1 DSVINVESSAK
12 SKAPTSNPI
21 IKAVDNNKGGNVGGD
36 VTHGNVNSGANN
48 SNKSQV
54 TPDGAVSVDGLKHP
68 SDTIEDDPRTDKGS
82 EKGDTRVAETVK
94 GVEEGMPSKV
104 TNHEHGIVTTNDP
117 SASGSSASS
126 SSTIGTGDASDS
138 VDTGIGSTTVVT
150 ADGHAE
156 DGKGG
161 DTFPNGDSTGIPME
175 TLHPGGVGG
184 MGGNMHDSA
193 TFSSFPDNNS
203 PKLTHGSPNPHQ
215 ASGTS
220 GSYNPDDNSSTTVDL
235 ATVSED
241 VFRPDYGN
249 QRRNTIIRDPEQP
262 DALNP
267 TREADY
273 LGSLAGDTGDTGAAD
288 EAGASGY
295 VSLAP
300 AGKDAEVDNGTDTK
314 PGDDSEEVNTR
325 HITEV
330 PGTQSTDDS
339 RQGPPKA
346 QIDIEKDAEAEGASA
361 TPPRQAV
368 GISPSVYG
376 VSAPNSRH
384 SEDGTL
390 LSTTESL
397 ESNGNVYRTTSEPTQ
412 IFNNKNGSIEMD
424 LQNHDFENDD
434 MWNEEINS
442 DQTIDIAE
450 HHEDSNKNDNT
461 EMRKHISKGAFT
473 KDPSSNHLNSLNN
486 LSNVK
491 LDIKGYEHRDVNAT
505 RQEII
510 YLSEV
515 HKCDNSISLMYCK
528 YIEDRMSSSSCST
541 EKSKNLCCSISDFC
555 LKYFVV
561 ASDEYFN
568 CMKREFEDPSY
579 KCFTKGSFRGMYK
592 MMINRRACY
601 VNKKK
606 LSLRILQKFL

>member
-36 VTHGNVNSGANN
+36 VAHGNVNSGANN

-161 DTFPNGDSTGIPME
+161 DTFPNGASTGIPME

-376 VSAPNSRH
+376 VPAPNSRH

-397 ESNGNVYRTTSEPTQ
+397 ESKESVYKADDDTVYTLTS
-412 IFNNKNGSIEMD
+412 KNEETEKD
-424 LQNHDFENDD
+424 LQEHDFRNED
-434 MWNEEINS
+434 MPNGEPNLKQTTGARGHHKDSIRNGKAEGTEHKNEYN
-442 DQTIDIAE
+442 
-450 HHEDSNKNDNT
+450 
-461 EMRKHISKGAFT
+461 FT
-473 KDPSSNHLNSLNN
+473 KNPNRHHVNSLNN
-486 LSNVK
+486 LSNGK
-491 LDIKGYEHRDVNAT
+491 LNIEEYEHRDVNAT
-505 RQEII
+505 RERII
-510 YLSEV
+510 FLSGI
-515 HKCDNSISLMYCK
+515 HKCNNNISLMYCES
-528 YIEDRMSSSSCST
+528 IEHRRSASTCSR
-541 EKSKNLCCSISDFC
+541 ERSKHLCCSISDFC
-555 LKYFVV
+555 LNYFEVNSHDYV
-561 ASDEYFN
+561 N
-568 CMKREFEDPSY
+568 CMKKEFEDPLY
-579 KCFTKGSFRGMYK
+579 KCFTRRSFTGM
-592 MMINRRACY
+592 
-601 VNKKK
+601 
-606 LSLRILQKFL
+606 